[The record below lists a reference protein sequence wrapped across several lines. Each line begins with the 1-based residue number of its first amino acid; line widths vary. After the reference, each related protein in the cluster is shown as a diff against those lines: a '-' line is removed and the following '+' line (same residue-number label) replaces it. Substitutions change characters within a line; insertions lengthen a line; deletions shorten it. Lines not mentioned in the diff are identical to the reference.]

1 MKYEVQC
8 RTSATTSLVGVDY
21 EVVKDHEDMKDPGNT
36 FCNYVSTFLVT
47 TNIMTTY
54 IIMVQRICIFYG
66 PIKVKL

>member
-1 MKYEVQC
+1 
-8 RTSATTSLVGVDY
+8 
-21 EVVKDHEDMKDPGNT
+21 MKDPGNT

-54 IIMVQRICIFYG
+54 MIIVQRICIFYG